1 MAMLPIT
8 ASVPRP
14 FSITKPDT
22 HEVLLQAAVV
32 DLGAKTSEGQIIQAV
47 TIPWLLIFQELDRDP
62 RFLFEFAQYPR
73 KFEEFIA
80 GAYEEDGWQVV
91 LTPQSGDLG
100 RDVIARK
107 PDVMAIRVLDQCK
120 AFSPGHVVTAHDVR
134 AMYGVLSKDQ
144 NVSKGVITT
153 TSKFAPRVQ
162 EQFKDVIPYR
172 LDLRDGPALRE
183 WLRQV
188 AKKTEE

>member
-1 MAMLPIT
+1 MQ
-8 ASVPRP
+8 SP
-14 FSITKPDT
+14 FSKAFSRGFGPSLPDT

-32 DLGAKTSEGQIIQAV
+32 ELGAKTSEGQIIRAV
-47 TIPWLLIFQELDRDP
+47 TVPWLLIFQELERDP

-120 AFSPGHVVTAHDVR
+120 AFSPDHLVAANDVR
-134 AMYGVLSKDQ
+134 AMYGVLSMDK
-144 NVSKGVITT
+144 NVSMGVITT
-153 TSKFAPRVQ
+153 TSKFARRVQ
-162 EQFKDVIPYR
+162 EEFKDFIPYR
-172 LDLRDGPALRE
+172 LYLRDGPALRE
-183 WLRQV
+183 WLRRV

>member
-1 MAMLPIT
+1 MLPIT
-8 ASVPRP
+8 ASVPRS

-32 DLGAKTSEGQIIQAV
+32 ELGALTSEGHIIQAV
-47 TIPWLLIFQELDRDP
+47 TLPWHRLSEELVRDP
-62 RFLFEFAQYPR
+62 RRLFDFAKYPR

-91 LTPQSGDLG
+91 LTPPSGDLG

-107 PDVMAIRVLDQCK
+107 PGFMKIRIIDQCK
-120 AFSPGHVVTAHDVR
+120 AFSQGRVVTAHHVR
-134 AMYGVLSKDQ
+134 AMVGVLSRDQ

-162 EQFKDVIPYR
+162 AEFKDFMPNR
-172 LDLRDGPALRE
+172 LQLIDGPALLE

-188 AKKTEE
+188 AKKTEK

>member
-1 MAMLPIT
+1 MQ
-8 ASVPRP
+8 SP
-14 FSITKPDT
+14 FSKAFSRGFGPSLPDT

-32 DLGAKTSEGQIIQAV
+32 ELGALTSEGHIIRAV
-47 TIPWLLIFQELDRDP
+47 TLPWHQLSEELVRDP
-62 RFLFEFAQYPR
+62 RRLFDFAQYPR

-91 LTPQSGDLG
+91 LTPPSGDLG

-107 PDVMAIRVLDQCK
+107 PGFLKIRIIDQCK
-120 AFSPGHVVTAHDVR
+120 AFSQGRVVTAHHVR
-134 AMYGVLSKDQ
+134 AMYGVLSMDQ

-153 TSKFAPRVQ
+153 TSKFAPGVQ
-162 EQFKDVIPYR
+162 AEFKNFIPNR
-172 LDLRDGPALRE
+172 LQLIDGPALLE

>member
-1 MAMLPIT
+1 MLLL
-8 ASVPRP
+8 
-14 FSITKPDT
+14 FSQNLGRSPTTEPDT

-120 AFSPGHVVTAHDVR
+120 AFSQGRVVTANDVS
-134 AMYGVLSKDQ
+134 AMYGVLSMDQ

-153 TSKFAPRVQ
+153 TSEFAPGVQ
-162 EQFKDVIPYR
+162 AEFKNFIPYR
-172 LDLRDGPALRE
+172 LELKDGSALRE
-183 WLRQV
+183 WLRQM
-188 AKKTEE
+188 AKTEE

>member
-1 MAMLPIT
+1 MLPIT

-14 FSITKPDT
+14 FSITKSDT
-22 HEVLLQAAVV
+22 HAVLLQAAVV
-32 DLGAKTSEGQIIQAV
+32 TLGAKTLEGHIIQAV
-47 TIPWLLIFQELDRDP
+47 TVPWLLIFQELERDP
-62 RFLFEFAQYPR
+62 RFLFEFAENPR

-80 GAYEEDGWQVV
+80 GAYEKDGWDVV
-91 LTPQSGDLG
+91 LTPPSGDLG
-100 RDVIARK
+100 RDVIATK
-107 PDVMAIRVLDQCK
+107 PDFLKIRVLDQCK
-120 AFSPGHVVTAHDVR
+120 AFSPDHLVAANDVR
-134 AMYGVLSKDQ
+134 AMYGVLSMDK

-162 EQFKDVIPYR
+162 EEFKDFIPYR

-183 WLRQV
+183 WLRRV

>member
-32 DLGAKTSEGQIIQAV
+32 ELGAMISEGHIIRAV
-47 TIPWLLIFQELDRDP
+47 TLPWHRLSEELVRDP
-62 RFLFEFAQYPR
+62 RRLFDFAQYPR

-91 LTPQSGDLG
+91 LTPPSGDHG
-100 RDVIARK
+100 RDVIATK
-107 PDVMAIRVLDQCK
+107 PGFMAIRVLDQCK
-120 AFSPGHVVTAHDVR
+120 AFSPGHVVTADDVR
-134 AMYGVLSKDQ
+134 AMYGVVSMDQ

-153 TSKFAPRVQ
+153 TSKFAPRVR
-162 EQFKDVIPYR
+162 EAFKDIIPYR

-183 WLRQV
+183 WLRLV